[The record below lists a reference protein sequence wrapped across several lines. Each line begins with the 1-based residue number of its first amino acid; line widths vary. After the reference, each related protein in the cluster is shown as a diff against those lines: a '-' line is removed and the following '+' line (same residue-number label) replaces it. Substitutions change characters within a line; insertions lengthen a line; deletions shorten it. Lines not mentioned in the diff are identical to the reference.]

1 MKQKTSQMFNKAK
14 SMVSRGGQQKVD
26 YDNELRYL
34 KSLLDTG
41 QITEDEYQRR
51 KEEVLVRIM

>member
-14 SMVSRGGQQKVD
+14 SMVSRGGQQKAD

-41 QITEDEYQRR
+41 QIAEDEYQRR
-51 KEEVLVRIM
+51 RAEILARIE